1 MGRLSL
7 TSSIHRFRF
16 FSYLSQ
22 RHVRRGVLACSSYG
36 SHYLSS
42 LAEASDC
49 ELDEYPEDD
58 TNITEKDT
66 NLRSALSQLSVSG
79 VFDQDSKLW
88 LQRFSRTRRVS
99 VISTGSLNLDLALG
113 VGGLPKG
120 RMVEVY
126 GKEASGKTTLALH
139 IIKEAQKLG
148 GYCAYL
154 DVENAMDPTLA
165 ESIGVNTEELLI
177 SRPDS
182 AENMLSIVD
191 VLTKCGSVDVIVVDS
206 VAALVPQCEVGVPLG
221 ESYRDRQSV
230 IMTQALRKIHY
241 SVANSRTLIVFLN
254 QVRSHA
260 KANMRFPHSEE
271 VTCGG
276 NALRFQAA
284 IRLKMIRTGLIK
296 TDNEVSGLN
305 VCVEVVK
312 NKLTPGKKKSELG
325 IQFGRGFYVE
335 REVLEL
341 ACEHGVIAREGNS
354 HLIEGEVVDGKDAA
368 EKYLMENKEV
378 LDTVISILRKQLF

>member
-1 MGRLSL
+1 MNEWFFWFSL
-7 TSSIHRFRF
+7 LTI
-16 FSYLSQ
+16 
-22 RHVRRGVLACSSYG
+22 VLPFV
-36 SHYLSS
+36 

-58 TNITEKDT
+58 TIITEKDT

-206 VAALVPQCEVGVPLG
+206 VSFFSFFSSLTLFVLLIEVGILQVAALVPQCEVGVPLG

-254 QVRSHA
+254 QVS
-260 KANMRFPHSEE
+260 
-271 VTCGG
+271 
-276 NALRFQAA
+276 
-284 IRLKMIRTGLIK
+284 
-296 TDNEVSGLN
+296 
-305 VCVEVVK
+305 
-312 NKLTPGKKKSELG
+312 
-325 IQFGRGFYVE
+325 
-335 REVLEL
+335 
-341 ACEHGVIAREGNS
+341 
-354 HLIEGEVVDGKDAA
+354 
-368 EKYLMENKEV
+368 
-378 LDTVISILRKQLF
+378 